1 LLGYSPAVR
10 QAAAALSSAAADEA
24 AAERTERVGAAKVF
38 FAALRASAVLAA
50 REDALALAHAE
61 LNAAK
66 TRYASGDAPHV
77 DVIRA
82 EVAVAR
88 AEADAETARADDAN
102 ARDALQVET
111 GTSDAALGAT
121 APGALPLPPPLAGDP
136 EGAVAAALQLRPE
149 VIAAQ
154 RAADAAAA
162 AIGSARV
169 AALPPLTVG
178 AGYATGVDSG
188 QRVAGRVVSAQVSVP
203 LPFGP
208 AARVDQA
215 KSAAAE
221 ANARLAGVK
230 RSVALEVAAA
240 ARSLIAADRAAA
252 ATLRARQAAQAESN
266 AVELGYRN
274 GASSSLEVAEARSTY
289 EQARVNELSAAYD
302 AALADAIFDVEVGR

>member
-1 LLGYSPAVR
+1 MRRCIALVIAVACAAAPAPPAPAAASPADESLPMTFAGLTLDAAERDGVNASPDVAAARARVDEARAAFAAAQWSIAPSGFASFSESPQTGGALTTVAAHQTAIGIQTSLAELLGYSPAVR

-162 AIGSARV
+162 
-169 AALPPLTVG
+169 
-178 AGYATGVDSG
+178 
-188 QRVAGRVVSAQVSVP
+188 
-203 LPFGP
+203 
-208 AARVDQA
+208 
-215 KSAAAE
+215 
-221 ANARLAGVK
+221 
-230 RSVALEVAAA
+230 
-240 ARSLIAADRAAA
+240 
-252 ATLRARQAAQAESN
+252 
-266 AVELGYRN
+266 
-274 GASSSLEVAEARSTY
+274 
-289 EQARVNELSAAYD
+289 
-302 AALADAIFDVEVGR
+302 